1 MRAAKDMHMPAKEKP
16 FKSNQKVIYRGLEFP
31 ELKHSTALVLAEKE
45 GRLAVQFDNTRLR
58 TECIGRP
65 REEFC
70 AVTGKRDSLVMSIGG
85 VRYLTWGY
93 GVHWFDKS
101 DFRSA

>member
-1 MRAAKDMHMPAKEKP
+1 MRAAKDMFMPVKEAP
-16 FKSNQKVIYRGLEFP
+16 FKSNQQVTYIGREFA
-31 ELKHSTALVLAEKE
+31 ELKHSQALVLADKD
-45 GRLAVQFDNTRLR
+45 GRLAVQFNNTRLR
-58 TECIGRP
+58 TECTGRA

-101 DFRSA
+101 DFKPV